1 MSTGSPETVPV
12 LIVGGGG
19 AGLTASM
26 PLATQD
32 PDVRPDRFVAWRQ
45 ATAAGDSRAVLT
57 DTLGELLAR
66 PIGVEIPSVA

>member
-45 ATAAGDSRAVLT
+45 ATASENPRAVLT
-57 DTLGELLAR
+57 EALRKVLAQ
-66 PIGVEIPSVA
+66 PVGVELASVA